1 MQTKCHR
8 KPEVDGKK
16 IFHEDNVFGIL
27 NQNQRKPEV
36 DGKKIICEDNVF
48 AILNQ
53 NHSEQI
59 SSDVIFLVINK
70 DDVRVAERA
79 LFYERDGK
87 DMMQLANDKRK
98 DNELTTV
105 KERSAYL
112 REELHLYSRNVYVSS
127 KHKASKGKPWL
138 VTNVSSSHFPND
150 NIFNAY
156 EKSKGTWFEMS
167 GKNFY
172 ELNLCDDESRK
183 AWIEKIHVK
192 FNTWDFKFSSLNKC
206 DIGGNVYGNLVTM
219 KPEVIFTAII
229 DGLSVRHV
237 IIHDEHGMD
246 LRRFVLSKEKDGVFN
261 SYSERGEFQR
271 DVLNIQAM
279 SVYDPTNK
287 YHEKWGKDREWYVT
301 SFDASNFHIESL
313 FESYKKSK
321 GEWFEMNGNSFLKNK
336 LSDTQAR
343 QVWLN
348 KFSEKYEDWNIKF
361 KMYKC
366 S

>member
-1 MQTKCHR
+1 MQTKNQS
-8 KPEVDGKK
+8 KPEVDVKK
-16 IFHEDNVFGIL
+16 IIDEDNVFGIL
-27 NQNQRKPEV
+27 NQN
-36 DGKKIICEDNVF
+36 
-48 AILNQ
+48 
-53 NHSEQI
+53 HSEPN
-59 SSDVIFLVINK
+59 STDVIFLVINK
-70 DDVRVAERA
+70 DDERVAERA
-79 LFYERDGK
+79 LFYEKNGM
-87 DMMQLANDKRK
+87 DMMKLANDKRK
-98 DNELTTV
+98 NNELTTI

-112 REELHLYSRNVYVSS
+112 REELYLYSRNVFVES
-127 KHKASKGKPWL
+127 KNKASHGKPWF

-150 NIFNAY
+150 IIFNAY
-156 EKSKGTWFEMS
+156 KKSKGTWFEMS

-192 FNTWDFKFSSLNKC
+192 FNRWDIQFNSLNIC
-206 DIGGNVYGNLVTM
+206 DNGGNVYGNLVTM

-271 DVLNIQAM
+271 DVLNIKAM

-287 YHEKWGKDREWYVT
+287 YHERWKGRDWYAT
-301 SFDASNFHIESL
+301 SFDDSNFHIESL
-313 FESYKKSK
+313 FDAYKKSK
-321 GEWFEMNGNSFLKNK
+321 GVWFEMDATHFLSNK
-336 LSDTQAR
+336 LSDKQAQ

-361 KMYKC
+361 KLYRC

>member
-192 FNTWDFKFSSLNKC
+192 FNRWDIQFNSLNIC
-206 DIGGNVYGNLVTM
+206 DNGGNVYGNLVTM

-229 DGLSVRHV
+229 DGLTVRHV

-271 DVLNIQAM
+271 DVLNIKAM

-287 YHEKWGKDREWYVT
+287 YHEKWEGRDWYAT
-301 SFDASNFHIESL
+301 SFDDSNFHIESL
-313 FESYKKSK
+313 FDAYKKSK
-321 GEWFEMNGNSFLKNK
+321 GEWFEMDANDFLSNK
-336 LSDTQAR
+336 LSDKQAQ

-361 KMYKC
+361 KMYMC

>member
-1 MQTKCHR
+1 MQTKNQS

-16 IFHEDNVFGIL
+16 IIYEDNVFGIL
-27 NQNQRKPEV
+27 NQN
-36 DGKKIICEDNVF
+36 
-48 AILNQ
+48 
-53 NHSEQI
+53 HSEPN
-59 SSDVIFLVINK
+59 STDVIFLVINK
-70 DDVRVAERA
+70 DDERIAERA
-79 LFYERDGK
+79 LFYEKNGM
-87 DMMQLANDKRK
+87 DMMKLANDKRK
-98 DNELTTV
+98 NNELTTI

-112 REELHLYSRNVYVSS
+112 REELYLYSRNVFVES
-127 KHKASKGKPWL
+127 KNKASHGKPWF

-150 NIFNAY
+150 IIFNAY
-156 EKSKGTWFEMS
+156 KKSKGTWFEMS

-183 AWIEKIHVK
+183 AWIKKIHVK
-192 FNTWDFKFSSLNKC
+192 FNRWDIQFNSLNIC
-206 DIGGNVYGNLVTM
+206 DNGGNVYGNLVTM
-219 KPEVIFTAII
+219 KPDVIFTAII
-229 DGLSVRHV
+229 DGLTVRHV

-271 DVLNIQAM
+271 DVLNIKAM

-287 YHEKWGKDREWYVT
+287 YHEKWEGRDWYAT
-301 SFDASNFHIESL
+301 SFDDSNFHIESL
-313 FESYKKSK
+313 FDAYKKSK
-321 GEWFEMNGNSFLKNK
+321 GVWFEMDATHFLSNK
-336 LSDTQAR
+336 LSDKQAQ

-361 KMYKC
+361 KLYRC

>member
-1 MQTKCHR
+1 MQTKNQS

-16 IFHEDNVFGIL
+16 IIYEDNVFGIL
-27 NQNQRKPEV
+27 NQN
-36 DGKKIICEDNVF
+36 
-48 AILNQ
+48 
-53 NHSEQI
+53 HSEPN
-59 SSDVIFLVINK
+59 STDVIFLVINK
-70 DDVRVAERA
+70 DDERIAERA
-79 LFYERDGK
+79 LFYEKNGM
-87 DMMQLANDKRK
+87 DMMKLANDKRK
-98 DNELTTV
+98 NNELTTI

-112 REELHLYSRNVYVSS
+112 REEIYLYSRNVFVAS
-127 KHKASKGKPWL
+127 KHKASNGKLWF

-150 NIFNAY
+150 IIFNAY
-156 EKSKGTWFEMS
+156 KKSKGTWFEMS

-172 ELNLCDDESRK
+172 ELNLCDDECRK
-183 AWIEKIHVK
+183 AWIEKFHVK
-192 FNTWDFKFSSLNKC
+192 LNRWDIKFYSLKKC
-206 DIGGNVYGNLVTM
+206 DKGGNVYENLVTM

-229 DGLSVRHV
+229 DGLTVRHV

-271 DVLNIQAM
+271 DVLNIKAM

-287 YHEKWGKDREWYVT
+287 YHEKWEGRDWYAT
-301 SFDASNFHIESL
+301 SFDDSNFHIESL
-313 FESYKKSK
+313 FDAYKKSK
-321 GEWFEMNGNSFLKNK
+321 GEWFEMDATHFLSNK
-336 LSDTQAR
+336 LSDKQAQ

-361 KMYKC
+361 KLYMC

>member
-287 YHEKWGKDREWYVT
+287 YHEKWEGRDWYAT
-301 SFDASNFHIESL
+301 SFDDSNFHIESL
-313 FESYKKSK
+313 FDAYKKSK
-321 GEWFEMNGNSFLKNK
+321 GEWFEMDATHFLSNK
-336 LSDTQAR
+336 LSDKQAQ

-361 KMYKC
+361 KLYMC

>member
-1 MQTKCHR
+1 MQTKNQS
-8 KPEVDGKK
+8 KPEVDVKK
-16 IFHEDNVFGIL
+16 IIDEDNVFGIL
-27 NQNQRKPEV
+27 NQN
-36 DGKKIICEDNVF
+36 
-48 AILNQ
+48 
-53 NHSEQI
+53 HSEPN
-59 SSDVIFLVINK
+59 STDVIFLVINK
-70 DDVRVAERA
+70 DDERVAERA
-79 LFYERDGK
+79 LFYEKNGM
-87 DMMQLANDKRK
+87 DMMKLANDKRK
-98 DNELTTV
+98 NNELTTI

-112 REELHLYSRNVYVSS
+112 REELYLYSRNVFVES
-127 KHKASKGKPWL
+127 KNKASHGKPWF

-150 NIFNAY
+150 IIFNAY
-156 EKSKGTWFEMS
+156 KKSKGTWFEMS

-192 FNTWDFKFSSLNKC
+192 FNRWDIQFNSLNIC
-206 DIGGNVYGNLVTM
+206 DNGGNVYGNLVTM

-229 DGLSVRHV
+229 DGLTVRHV

-261 SYSERGEFQR
+261 SYLERGEFQR
-271 DVLNIQAM
+271 DVLNIKAM

-287 YHEKWGKDREWYVT
+287 YHEKWEGRDWYAT
-301 SFDASNFHIESL
+301 SFDDSNFHIESL
-313 FESYKKSK
+313 FDAYKKSK
-321 GEWFEMNGNSFLKNK
+321 GVWFEMDATHFLSNK
-336 LSDTQAR
+336 LSDKQAQ

-361 KMYKC
+361 KLYRC

>member
-27 NQNQRKPEV
+27 NQN
-36 DGKKIICEDNVF
+36 
-48 AILNQ
+48 
-53 NHSEQI
+53 HSEPN
-59 SSDVIFLVINK
+59 STDVIFLVINK
-70 DDVRVAERA
+70 DDERVAERA
-79 LFYERDGK
+79 LFYEKNGK
-87 DMMQLANDKRK
+87 DMMKLANDKRK
-98 DNELTTV
+98 NNELTAI

-229 DGLSVRHV
+229 DGLTVRHV

-287 YHEKWGKDREWYVT
+287 YHEKWEGRDWYAT
-301 SFDASNFHIESL
+301 SFDDSNFHIESL
-313 FESYKKSK
+313 FDAYKKSK
-321 GEWFEMNGNSFLKNK
+321 GEWFEMDANDFLSNK
-336 LSDTQAR
+336 LSDKQAR

-361 KMYKC
+361 KMYMC